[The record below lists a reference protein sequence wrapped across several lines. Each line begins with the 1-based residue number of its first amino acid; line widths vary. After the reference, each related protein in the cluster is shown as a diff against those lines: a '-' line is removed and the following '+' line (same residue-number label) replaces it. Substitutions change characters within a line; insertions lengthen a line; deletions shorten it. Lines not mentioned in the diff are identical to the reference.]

1 MQIINDVRQRAQE
14 LLQENA
20 TVILTAGGVVGTVA
34 TAVLAGRASFKAA
47 EIIRDKEL
55 AAVHPEG
62 VEDTIAQDTLG
73 LDRKDKLLLT
83 FPLFVPPVVTCGITI
98 AAIVMANRMNAQR
111 AAALAAAYG
120 LSHQQLEEY
129 KAKVSE
135 KLGVQKTQK
144 LNDELAQDRVNRAW
158 GEGENIVIIG
168 DGEVMCFDEPTG
180 RFFKSTMQMI
190 DSAVNSTNEEIIHHD
205 FVSASQFYE
214 ELGLP
219 PTTWTDMVGF
229 NTDNLIELKKSTVL
243 APDNTPCI
251 AIDFK
256 SAPTE
261 HYVQR
266 HYT

>member
-20 TVILTAGGVVGTVA
+20 TIILTAGGVVGTVA

-47 EIIRDKEL
+47 DIIRDKEL

-62 VEDTIAQDTLG
+62 VEDTIVEGTLG
-73 LDRKDKLLLT
+73 LDRKDKILLT
-83 FPLFVPPVVTCGITI
+83 FPLFVPPVITGGITI

-120 LSHQQLEEY
+120 LSQRQLEEY
-129 KAKVSE
+129 KTKAAE
-135 KLGVQKTQK
+135 KLGVAKTQK
-144 LNDELAQDRVNRAW
+144 LDDELAQDRVNRAW
-158 GEGENIVIIG
+158 GDGQVILIG
-168 DGEVMCFDEPTG
+168 DGEVMCYDEPTG

-190 DSAVNSTNEEIIHHD
+190 DSAVNTTNEEIIHHD
-205 FVSASQFYE
+205 FVSASHFYE

-256 SAPTE
+256 RAPTE
-261 HYVQR
+261 NYVR
-266 HYT
+266 RDYT